1 MALVTQT
8 FTSNTTWTVP
18 ATASVVDVFLVG
30 GGGGGGYDGGG
41 GGGGGRV
48 RYHQRVGLS
57 PGETVAITIGNG
69 GGGGTSFS
77 SGTGFNGGTTRFV
90 SSTSGVNLTAIGGG
104 GGRNVNGSGGDSGI
118 NLSLTTGTSSA
129 TYTGGSGLPATG
141 GGGGA
146 SATGN
151 GFNSNAGTNAQGG
164 SNGYTFRGQ
173 FYGGGGGGGCDAY
186 TSGEARPLGFGE
198 GGVDDGGDG
207 GSENQTGDFA
217 AANTGGGGG
226 GGASAGASTQH
237 VRTGVFPTFASP
249 EVTYPA
255 RNGGAGG
262 SGIIIVVYDSVEY
275 ELTKSAAGVSEGGSI
290 TVTLFTKN
298 IPNGINIPYT
308 ITGASASDFS
318 PAILTGNFTISSTDG
333 GQTGVAAKTLTI
345 AADTTTEGNETVT
358 LALNNGLAS
367 IQFTLG
373 DFSRTQFTR
382 AVDTVG
388 DFVVGK
394 QYEILTVG
402 TTIWTALGAASNTIG
417 VSFTATGSGT
427 VSATSIVSGRSYT
440 IRSLADTDFTL
451 IGASTNAVGVTFT
464 ASGAGL
470 GVGTAVQGNGTAY
483 GPWISKTVQ
492 VADYNSIR
500 NKVAG
505 VLGTG
510 SADSGYGQTVQSSEV
525 TTSSKVLISQW
536 SSLRY
541 DIINAWIH
549 QFGTTPALTVAPS
562 TGATLKAN
570 SLTEPYSQWES
581 YADVIVAN
589 KFFVH
594 SSQSAT
600 FSKGTQSETWPGT
613 YGSTWNSLLSCTV
626 TVTFTSAANARYFFN
641 SGGEIRFASSR
652 TGGSTTGEVA
662 TQNNS
667 WTTLLTTAGTIP
679 FGADK
684 PGQGVNPNDGSNYYR
699 LRSTYDVFYNLSST
713 TPYSAN
719 LFRISARTPS
729 VADNSTGTAS
739 TIEFLVEWVDNHI
752 SVFGS
757 SDAVDGTVSL
767 NVTTLEATGILQP
780 SGTGSFLVESPTVT
794 ISSITP

>member
-1 MALVTQT
+1 MALATQT

-18 ATASVVDVFLVG
+18 GNASVVDVFLVG

-48 RYHQRVGLS
+48 RYHQRVGLT
-57 PGETVAITIGNG
+57 PGETVAITIGG
-69 GGGGTSFS
+69 GGAGGTSG
-77 SGTGFNGGTTRFV
+77 SGAGNGGTTSFV
-90 SSTSGVNLTAIGGG
+90 SSTSGVNLTALGGTGGG
-104 GGRNVNGSGGDSGI
+104 SNNGNGGNSGI
-118 NLSLTTGTSSA
+118 NLSLTTGISSN

-146 SATGN
+146 SATGD

-164 SNGYTFRGQ
+164 ANGYTFRGQ
-173 FYGGGGGGGCDAY
+173 FYGAGGGGGCDAY
-186 TSGEARPLGFGE
+186 TSGEARPIFGGE

-207 GSENQTGDFA
+207 GGENEVGDSA

-226 GGASAGASTQH
+226 GGASAGASTEH
-237 VRTGVFPTFASP
+237 VLTGAFPTYVSP

-255 RNGGAGG
+255 RNGGLGG
-262 SGIIIVVYDSVEY
+262 SGIIIVVYDTVEY
-275 ELTKSAAGVSEGGSI
+275 ELVKSSAGVSEGGSI

-298 IPNGINIPYT
+298 IPNGVNVPYT

-318 PAILTGNFTISSTDG
+318 PATLTGNFTVSSTDG

-345 AADTTTEGNETVT
+345 ASDTTTEGNETVT

-382 AVDTVG
+382 AIDTVG

-394 QYEILTVG
+394 QYEIVTVG
-402 TTIWTALGAASNTIG
+402 TTVWTALGAASNTAG
-417 VSFTATGSGT
+417 VTFTATGSGT
-427 VSATSIVSGRSYT
+427 VIATSIVASRSYT
-440 IRSLADTDFTL
+440 IRSLGNTDFTL
-451 IGASTNAVGVTFT
+451 IGAASNTVGTTFT
-464 ASGAGL
+464 ASGAGT
-470 GVGTAVQGNGTAY
+470 GTGTAVQGNGTAY
-483 GPWISKTVQ
+483 GPWISKTIQ
-492 VADYNSIR
+492 VADYNTIR

-525 TTSSKVLISQW
+525 SVSSRVSVSQW
-536 SSLRY
+536 SALRY
-541 DIINAWIH
+541 DIVNAWIH
-549 QFGTTPALTVAPS
+549 QFGSTPALTATPS
-562 TGATLKAN
+562 TGNTLKAN
-570 SLTEPYSQWES
+570 SLTQPYSQWES

-594 SSQSAT
+594 SGQSAT
-600 FSKGTQSETWPGT
+600 FSKGTKDQTWPGT
-613 YGSTWNSLLSCTV
+613 YGATWNSLVSSTV
-626 TVTFTSAANARYFFN
+626 TVSFTSAANARYFFN
-641 SGGEIRFASSR
+641 SGGEIRFTSSR
-652 TGGSTTGEVA
+652 TGGSTSGEVA

-679 FGADK
+679 FGGDK

-699 LRSTYDVFYNLSST
+699 LRSTYDIFYNLSST

-719 LFRISARTPS
+719 LFRISARTPG

-757 SDAVDGTVSL
+757 SDAVDGTLSL

-780 SGTGSFLVESPTVT
+780 SGTGSFSVESPTVT
-794 ISSITP
+794 ISDITP